1 MRNFISPL
9 TRFTKVLPRLV
20 RPTLVLFILLIT
32 PELALASG
40 LPVLDRVSEWVIGIL
55 TGQVALY
62 LSFGAYATV
71 LVDIFKTHRI
81 QWWLLILI
89 SVAASVLLSINS
101 NVHTWVGM

>member
-1 MRNFISPL
+1 MFNFLKRVRCAIRTLKQNWP
-9 TRFTKVLPRLV
+9 RVLIAFSVLLV
-20 RPTLVLFILLIT
+20 

-40 LPVLDRVSEWVIGIL
+40 LPVLDRVSKWVIGIL
-55 TGQVALY
+55 TGQVCLY